1 MALKPPV
8 LSIKNS
14 NRVMKKQKQTLVE
27 KKAKARLAFLLRII
41 AFVEEVL
48 PYVGK
53 KTHYHQGRFHTNQVF
68 ELTGCRA
75 FSFRLNSGHTEMG
88 GNDIQ
93 VWFAEHAGVAPV
105 LSIKWQVSPEEVQ
118 VEIFY
123 DDTAWQE
130 QLSAVLRNKKRIVA
144 QIRRRQKL
152 DDLLKIQDQERKTT
166 LVRSQKLANRLGLAT
181 V

>member
-1 MALKPPV
+1 
-8 LSIKNS
+8 
-14 NRVMKKQKQTLVE
+14 
-27 KKAKARLAFLLRII
+27 
-41 AFVEEVL
+41 
-48 PYVGK
+48 
-53 KTHYHQGRFHTNQVF
+53 
-68 ELTGCRA
+68 
-75 FSFRLNSGHTEMG
+75 MG

-93 VWFAEHAGVAPV
+93 VWFAEHAGVTPV

-123 DDTAWQE
+123 DDTAWPE
-130 QLSAVLRNKKRIVA
+130 QSSAVLRHKKRIVA